1 MNRHF
6 SKEEISMAD
15 RHLKKCSIL
24 LMIREMEIKATA
36 RYYLTPI
43 RMATINLK
51 KRKENK
57 CW

>member
-43 RMATINLK
+43 RMENIN
-51 KRKENK
+51 
-57 CW
+57 